1 MYFGTELKLSF
12 DFMEAVHDLSLCDPR
27 TNMSYLFLGM
37 ISSHISTK
45 YIITKHSDNFVVHFT
60 AVSS

>member
-1 MYFGTELKLSF
+1 
-12 DFMEAVHDLSLCDPR
+12 MEAVHDLSLCDPR